1 LRLVL
6 KVDDRDGL
14 ARVLRT
20 TPSKA
25 ADTNARAESL
35 KSTATFDVAQNG
47 TVGASNTVSST
58 ALPFGTTM
66 SGFSRDLLMGVPSTS
81 VATSAAD
88 NVFAMPATRTP
99 ANRFA
104 NHRLVTAATDPP
116 KRKASQSDIR
126 PDGSKAPRMQVGN
139 THATPARGLVP
150 AGIESVD
157 RLHSEAKKAYEAA
170 TILKNM
176 SGADTTPTKV
186 TNTFPST
193 RIAGATIG
201 TARPLPSPTF
211 SAISEN
217 ADLPEFQAL
226 LEPVNH
232 RLRVKIPAVSN
243 VASSNIEEIGP
254 PAPSSP
260 VAELHLLQNI
270 APPAASET
278 DETMHEDTSKQNTS
292 EKNKKKPQKLKLI
305 VGPRSQASTPLSS
318 GQDPAAFHGYMINTP
333 TKGSSAVVH
342 PSTSA
347 PLLFETPEATETQA
361 GNKRR
366 SARLARKSA
375 VNEEKH

>member
-1 LRLVL
+1 
-6 KVDDRDGL
+6 
-14 ARVLRT
+14 
-20 TPSKA
+20 
-25 ADTNARAESL
+25 
-35 KSTATFDVAQNG
+35 
-47 TVGASNTVSST
+47 
-58 ALPFGTTM
+58 
-66 SGFSRDLLMGVPSTS
+66 
-81 VATSAAD
+81 
-88 NVFAMPATRTP
+88 
-99 ANRFA
+99 
-104 NHRLVTAATDPP
+104 
-116 KRKASQSDIR
+116 
-126 PDGSKAPRMQVGN
+126 MQVGN
-139 THATPARGLVP
+139 THTTPARGLVP
-150 AGIESVD
+150 AGIEDVD

-176 SGADTTPTKV
+176 AGDTTPTKV
-186 TNTFPST
+186 TNAFPST
-193 RIAGATIG
+193 RTAGATIG
-201 TARPLPSPTF
+201 TARSLPSPTF

-243 VASSNIEEIGP
+243 VASSNIEDIGP

-270 APPAASET
+270 APPPASET
-278 DETMHEDTSKQNTS
+278 DETMQEDTSKQITS
-292 EKNKKKPQKLKLI
+292 EMNKKKPQKLKLI
-305 VGPRSQASTPLSS
+305 VGPRSQASTPQSS

-347 PLLFETPEATETQA
+347 PLLFETPEATRKQA

-375 VNEEKH
+375 VNEEEH